1 MIRAALVAGL
11 SILCL
16 ASVGQAQIFIETK
29 PLDQTEAG
37 PEASIEETRP
47 RAETGQGVVLR
58 GLDKVSGATLDVEVG
73 NGATVRVFGLDV
85 ALTECRYPAGN
96 PSGDAYAFMEIHETA
111 RADAIFQGWM
121 IASSPALSA
130 LDHPRY
136 DIWVLRC
143 ITS

>member
-1 MIRAALVAGL
+1 VIRAAVLAGL

-16 ASVGQAQIFIETK
+16 ASVGRAQVFIETR
-29 PLDQTEAG
+29 PLDEAESG
-37 PEASIEETRP
+37 ANAGIEETRP
-47 RAETGQGVVLR
+47 RAEAGQGVVLR
-58 GLDKVSGATLDVEVG
+58 GLDKVSGATLDVDLASG
-73 NGATVRVFGLDV
+73 GTARVFGLDV
-85 ALTECRYPAGN
+85 ALSECRYPAGN
-96 PSGDAYAFMEIHETA
+96 PSGDAYAFLEIHEAA
-111 RADAIFQGWM
+111 RADAIFKGWM